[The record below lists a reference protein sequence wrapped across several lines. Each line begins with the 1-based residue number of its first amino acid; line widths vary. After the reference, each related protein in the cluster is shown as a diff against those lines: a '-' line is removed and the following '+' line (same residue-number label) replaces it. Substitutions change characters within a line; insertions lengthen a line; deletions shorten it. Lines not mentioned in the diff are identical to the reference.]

1 MSWNDEG
8 KHGRCGRLPRWY
20 CKAGRYAWGMRE
32 AWTGRTFDFD
42 YPVTRIG
49 VFLSRI
55 RGTGARIP
63 AAVRGM
69 SPQALAAR
77 PDGKWSVQEHVGHLF
92 ELDALH
98 LRRLDE
104 LSAGA
109 SELSAADMDNRATWD
124 ADYNSAAFADV
135 FGQFEERRAE
145 LIRRLA
151 SLDEQGLA
159 RTARHPRLQ
168 TPMRAVDVA
177 FFCAE
182 HDDNHVAAIE
192 TIAAN
197 NKHAPA
203 PAMSA
208 HWHDLPHD
216 APMPLLERHRIV
228 GSDAMISHIT
238 LHEGC
243 DVPVHAHANEQFA
256 CVLSGKV
263 RFTLADGET
272 RVLEGGEVLHLPGF
286 APHGAYA
293 IETSV
298 VLDIFSPPS
307 EATGIDDR
315 S

>member
-1 MSWNDEG
+1 MG
-8 KHGRCGRLPRWY
+8 KTAGWY
-20 CKAGRYAWGMRE
+20 RKATRYAWAMRE

-42 YPVTRIG
+42 YPAARID
-49 VFLSRI
+49 VFLSRV
-55 RGTGARIP
+55 RGTAARIP
-63 AAVRGM
+63 TAVRGL
-69 SPQALAAR
+69 PQQALTER
-77 PDGKWSVQEHVGHLF
+77 PDGKWSIQEHVGHLF

-104 LSAGA
+104 LADGA

-124 ADYNSAAFADV
+124 ADFNATAFADV
-135 FGQFEERRAE
+135 LQRFEQRRAD
-145 LIRRLA
+145 LVRRLA
-151 SLDEQGLA
+151 SLDEQGLSK
-159 RTARHPRLQ
+159 TAKHPRLQ

-182 HDDNHVAAIE
+182 HDDNHIAAIE
-192 TIAAN
+192 AIAAASE
-197 NKHAPA
+197 HAPA
-203 PAMSA
+203 AATSSR
-208 HWHDLPHD
+208 WGDLPHD
-216 APMPLLERHRIV
+216 APMALLERHRIL
-228 GSDAMISHIT
+228 GSEAMISHIT

-298 VLDIFSPPS
+298 VLDIFAPPS

-315 S
+315 RS